1 LEVVGIRHDC
11 SPEVYDRFPP
21 SLIFIQ
27 IKRILR
33 QNKQSLGPFKKR
45 MKFDRNFLLVKQP
58 KMRKMKSEKKGQT
71 DPMNVDNSINTPILF
86 YFILLFF

>member
-1 LEVVGIRHDC
+1 MTVFHHR
-11 SPEVYDRFPP
+11 SFSYK
-21 SLIFIQ
+21 SNA
-27 IKRILR
+27 IKHFSTEHILR